1 MSRVTLFAIPLVLVV
16 ACPAFAQQ
24 TPTKVSDTATNSSVA
39 NSANSPNSAPAPKP
53 FSSLS
58 PREAAEMRADILMA
72 RKEYSDAVGA
82 YIQILVAEPKNAQI
96 MNKVGVAYQQLGD
109 LDRSERFYKRAMHA
123 DKKFASAANNCG
135 TIEYEKKHYG
145 KAISLYSKALE
156 LHSDLPTVYS
166 NLGYAY
172 FADKQ
177 YPQAMDSFQKALA
190 LDPTIFDRRGLGG
203 TIVQQRTATDP
214 GLFYFYVAKTYA
226 QAGDAER
233 AAHYLKLARDDGYAG
248 FLSAQTDPA
257 FAKVI
262 KDPALQE
269 VLHEPPSYASSKKL
283 IQN

>member
-24 TPTKVSDTATNSSVA
+24 TATKVSDTAANSPSE
-39 NSANSPNSAPAPKP
+39 NSANSAATPKP

-72 RKEYSDAVGA
+72 RKEYSDAASA
-82 YIQILVAEPKNAQI
+82 YIQILVSEPKNAAL
-96 MNKVGVAYQQLGD
+96 MNKVGVAFQQLGE

-135 TIEYEKKHYG
+135 TIEYEKKHYTR
-145 KAISLYSKALE
+145 AISFYDKALA
-156 LHSDLPTVYS
+156 LHADLATVYS

-177 YPQAMDSFQKALA
+177 YPEAMDSFQKALA

-203 TIVQQRTATDP
+203 TVVLQRTTTDP
-214 GLFYFYVAKTYA
+214 GLFYFFVAKTYA
-226 QAGDAER
+226 RAGDAER
-233 AAHYLKLARDDGYAG
+233 AAHYLKLARDDGYAD

-269 VLHEPPSYASSKKL
+269 VLHEPPSYASSTKKL

>member
-24 TPTKVSDTATNSSVA
+24 TPTKVSDTTVNSTSQNPA
-39 NSANSPNSAPAPKP
+39 AAPRP

-72 RKEYSDAVGA
+72 RKEYSDAAGA
-82 YIQILVAEPKNAQI
+82 YIQILVTEPKNAPLI
-96 MNKVGVAYQQLGD
+96 NKVGVAYQQLGE

-135 TIEYEKKHYG
+135 TVEYEKKHYTR
-145 KAISLYSKALE
+145 AISFYDKALA
-156 LHSDLPTVYS
+156 LRADLATVYS

-177 YPQAMDSFQKALA
+177 YPEAMDSFQKALA

-203 TIVQQRTATDP
+203 TVVLQRTTTDP
-214 GLFYFYVAKTYA
+214 GLFYFFVAKTYA
-226 QAGDAER
+226 RAGDAER
-233 AAHYLKLARDDGYAG
+233 AAHYLKLARDDGYAD

-269 VLHEPPSYASSKKL
+269 VLHEPPSYASSTKKL

>member
-1 MSRVTLFAIPLVLVV
+1 MSRVTLFAIPLFLFV

-24 TPTKVSDTATNSSVA
+24 TPTKVSDTTTTDSPSTSTSVGAKPLSSM
-39 NSANSPNSAPAPKP
+39 
-53 FSSLS
+53 S

-72 RKEYSDAVGA
+72 RKEYFQAAAS
-82 YIQILVAEPKNAQI
+82 YLQILLNEPKNAELL
-96 MNKVGVAYQQLGD
+96 NKVGVAFQQLGD
-109 LDRSERFYKRAMHA
+109 LDRSEKFYKRAMHA

-135 TIEYEKKHYG
+135 TVEYEKKHYS
-145 KAISLYSKALE
+145 KAISMYNKALD
-156 LHSDLPTVYS
+156 LRSDLPTVYS

-172 FADKQ
+172 FEDKQ
-177 YPQAMDSFQKALA
+177 FPQAMDSFQKALA

-203 TIVQQRTATDP
+203 TVVLQRTATDP
-214 GLFYFYVAKTYA
+214 GLFYFFVAKTYA

-233 AAHYLKLARDDGYAG
+233 AAHYLKLARDDGYSG

-269 VLHEPPSYASSKKL
+269 VLHEPPSYAGTTKKQ

>member
-24 TPTKVSDTATNSSVA
+24 TPTKVGDTTVNSTSQNPA
-39 NSANSPNSAPAPKP
+39 AAPRP

-72 RKEYSDAVGA
+72 RKEYSDAAGA
-82 YIQILVAEPKNAQI
+82 YIQILVTEPKNAPLI
-96 MNKVGVAYQQLGD
+96 NKVGVAYQQLGE

-135 TIEYEKKHYG
+135 TVEYEKKHYTR
-145 KAISLYSKALE
+145 AISFYDKALA
-156 LHSDLPTVYS
+156 LRADLATVYS

-177 YPQAMDSFQKALA
+177 YPEAMDSFQKALA

-203 TIVQQRTATDP
+203 TVVLQRTTTDP
-214 GLFYFYVAKTYA
+214 GLFYFFVAKTYA
-226 QAGDAER
+226 RAGDAER
-233 AAHYLKLARDDGYAG
+233 AAHYLKLARDDGYAD

-269 VLHEPPSYASSKKL
+269 VLHEPPSYASSTKKL

>member
-24 TPTKVSDTATNSSVA
+24 TPTKISDTTVNSTSQ
-39 NSANSPNSAPAPKP
+39 NSAATPTP

-72 RKEYSDAVGA
+72 RKEYSDAASV
-82 YIQILVAEPKNAQI
+82 YIQILVGEPKNAAL

-135 TIEYEKKHYG
+135 TVEYEKKHYP

-156 LHSDLPTVYS
+156 LHTDLPTVYS

-190 LDPTIFDRRGLGG
+190 LDPTIFDRHGLGG
-203 TIVQQRTATDP
+203 TVVQQRTATDP
-214 GLFYFYVAKTYA
+214 GLFYFFVAKTYA

-269 VLHEPPSYASSKKL
+269 ILHEPPSYASSTKKL

>member
-1 MSRVTLFAIPLVLVV
+1 MSRVTLFAIPLFLFV

-24 TPTKVSDTATNSSVA
+24 TPTKVSDTTTADSPSTITSVGAKPLSSM
-39 NSANSPNSAPAPKP
+39 
-53 FSSLS
+53 S

-72 RKEYSDAVGA
+72 RKEYFQAAGV
-82 YIQILVAEPKNAQI
+82 YLQILLNEPKNAELL
-96 MNKVGVAYQQLGD
+96 NKVGVAFQQLGD
-109 LDRSERFYKRAMHA
+109 LDRSEKFYKRAMHA

-135 TIEYEKKHYG
+135 TVEYEKKHYS
-145 KAISLYSKALE
+145 KAISMYNKALD
-156 LHSDLPTVYS
+156 LRSDLPTVYS

-172 FADKQ
+172 FEDKQ
-177 YPQAMDSFQKALA
+177 FPQAMDSFQKALA

-203 TIVQQRTATDP
+203 TVVLQRTATDP
-214 GLFYFYVAKTYA
+214 GLFYFFVAKTYA

-233 AAHYLKLARDDGYAG
+233 AAHYLKLARDDGYSG

-269 VLHEPPSYASSKKL
+269 VLHEPPSYAGSPKKQ